1 MGFFRIQQHLV
12 LVRSIN
18 SVRFIHV
25 KACWDLVSKQQPLVM
40 EFYQIIFALM
50 VAIYILLLSLNI
62 S

>member
-50 VAIYILLLSLNI
+50 VAIYILL
-62 S
+62 